1 MQSGGSKSMF
11 RLYLAVLTASFFL
24 LTSIHTMAAGNI
36 SVSKTTAI
44 DATAAEVW
52 AKVKDFNALNT
63 WHPAVAKTEILA
75 GENNKVGATRLLT
88 LNDGGTIEEDLLAWD
103 EATMTYSYNIIQSVL
118 PVSNYEATLTVEPI
132 TGTSTKVIWSASFN
146 AGKGADDDTARNT
159 ISGIFDAGL
168 ENLTKILTAQ

>member
-1 MQSGGSKSMF
+1 MLRIS
-11 RLYLAVLTASFFL
+11 LAVLTASFFSF
-24 LTSIHTMAAGNI
+24 TSINTLAAGNI
-36 SVSKTTAI
+36 SISKTIAI
-44 DATAAEVW
+44 DAPAEEVW

-63 WHPAVAKTEILA
+63 WHPAVAKVDILR

-103 EATMTYSYNIIQSVL
+103 ETTMTYTYNIILSVL
-118 PVSNYEATLTVEPI
+118 PVSDYEATLTVEPI
-132 TGTSTKVIWSASFN
+132 TDTSTKIIWSASFN

-168 ENLTKILTAQ
+168 GNLTKILTAQ